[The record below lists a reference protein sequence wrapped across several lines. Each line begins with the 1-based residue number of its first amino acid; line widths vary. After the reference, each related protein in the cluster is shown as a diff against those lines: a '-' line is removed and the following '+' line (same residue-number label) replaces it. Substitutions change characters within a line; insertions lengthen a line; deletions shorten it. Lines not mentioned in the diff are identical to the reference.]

1 MIQVRVLQRQP
12 LSYPCYLFGFRYLT
26 NQCAFPTQCI
36 FFCDNVLNHYRSAS
50 FSYIVRIL
58 FMEKVSCLV
67 MNSFMTLNLCMV
79 MLSIPTLSHHESFEI
94 KCMLPYKYKKYF
106 TQQAEIGL
114 NRAYLCG
121 APFSFSLHSYL

>member
-1 MIQVRVLQRQP
+1 MAVPTTVLPMLLIWVQILNQP
-12 LSYPCYLFGFRYLT
+12 M
-26 NQCAFPTQCI
+26 CI
-36 FFCDNVLNHYRSAS
+36 SNTMHFFCDNVLNHYRSAS

-67 MNSFMTLNLCMV
+67 MNSFITLNLCMV
-79 MLSIPTLSHHESFEI
+79 MLSIPTLSHHESLEI

-106 TQQAEIGL
+106 AQQAEIGL